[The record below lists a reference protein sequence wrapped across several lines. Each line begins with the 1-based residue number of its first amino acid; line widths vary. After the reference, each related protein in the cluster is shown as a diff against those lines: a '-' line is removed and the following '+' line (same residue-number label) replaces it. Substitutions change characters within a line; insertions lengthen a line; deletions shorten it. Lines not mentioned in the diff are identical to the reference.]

1 MARGNENKWMPPNVS
16 KNKYSYYIKTK
27 SNRSITLCKITASH
41 VEVWI
46 AYEKALAQ
54 ERDKLLF
61 KDLWGKFLGSMDFS
75 DLAVRTQ
82 KDYLSAQKSILGV
95 FGNTEPDK
103 IEPKHIRNY
112 MDIRGERSEVQANH
126 EHACMSRVFSWGY
139 ERGLTKGN
147 PCVGVKKYPKHIR
160 DQYITDEEY
169 KAIYEEAA
177 PALQVA
183 MEIAYLCAMRI
194 ADVLKLTWDQ
204 VSEKGILAKQRKT
217 VVIQLKQFTPRLKRA
232 FNHAKELYPN
242 SRYVVCNKF
251 GSKYSYNGM
260 NDRWRDARQ
269 KAGVKLGHIIDGT
282 FHDLKA
288 KGISDYKGSSRDKQ
302 IFSGH
307 KTESQVLVYDR
318 KIKET
323 PTLDTE

>member
-1 MARGNENKWMPPNVS
+1 MARDKENKWMPPNVS
-16 KNKYSYYIKTK
+16 KNKYSYYIKTR
-27 SNRSITLCKITASH
+27 SNRSITLCKITATH

-75 DLAVRTQ
+75 DLAARTQ
-82 KDYLSAQKSILGV
+82 TDYLNAQKFILGV
-95 FGNTEPDK
+95 FGNTEPDRIK
-103 IEPKHIRNY
+103 PEHIRNY
-112 MDIRGERSEVQANH
+112 MDLRGESSRVQANH
-126 EHACMSRVFSWGY
+126 EHSCMSRVFRWGY
-139 ERGLTKGN
+139 ERGMAKGN
-147 PCVGVKKYPKHIR
+147 PCVGVRKFPKHAR
-160 DQYITDEEY
+160 TQYITDEEY
-169 KAIYEEAA
+169 GAIFEAAA
-177 PALQVA
+177 PALKVA

-194 ADVLKLTWDQ
+194 ADVLKMTWDQ
-204 VSEKGILAKQRKT
+204 VGNNGIFTQQGKTGVSQIKQW
-217 VVIQLKQFTPRLKRA
+217 TPRLKRA
-232 FNHAKELYPN
+232 IEYARGLHAK

-251 GSKYSYNGM
+251 GNKYSYNGM
-260 NDRWRDARQ
+260 NDHWRDARL
-269 KAGVKLGHIIDGT
+269 KAGEKLGHIIDGT

-318 KIKET
+318 KTKET